1 MLKRVNVPEKLNELI
16 ANEAEGRR
24 LRHEELINEILED
37 HFKKDENSNYKESF
51 ESQRVNALT
60 NEIERLRYEIG
71 VANENVLNR
80 IDTLIEYN
88 ESPTYLNDET

>member
-16 ANEAEGRR
+16 AKEAEDRR
-24 LRHEELINEILED
+24 LRHEELINQIIED
-37 HFKKDENSNYKESF
+37 YFKRDENSNYKESF
-51 ESQRVNALT
+51 NSLRVNALT
-60 NEIERLRYEIG
+60 HEIERLRYELG

-80 IDTLIEYN
+80 INTLIEYN